1 MTEHEQMIL
10 SALRYALPKNVG
22 NYGSKFRRSYIMSCT
37 DEYITKML
45 QGKVSE
51 AFKDNCIR
59 DIEDEYKDRDKFGS
73 TLQYDWI
80 PLKERLTTN

>member
-10 SALRYALPKNVG
+10 SALRYALP
-22 NYGSKFRRSYIMSCT
+22 RRSYIMSCT

-80 PLKERLTTN
+80 SLKERLTTN